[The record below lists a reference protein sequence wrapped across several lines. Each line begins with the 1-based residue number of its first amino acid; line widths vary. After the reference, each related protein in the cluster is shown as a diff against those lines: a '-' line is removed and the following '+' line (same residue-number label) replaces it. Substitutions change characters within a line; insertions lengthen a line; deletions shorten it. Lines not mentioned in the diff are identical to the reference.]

1 MKHIIIFVIIY
12 TKSLFSIGQINKNN
26 FIVGG
31 NGSFNSQKET
41 QYSGSSKSISIKLIP
56 DIGYFFFDKFAAGIR
71 SHWNFT
77 KISYSGSL
85 AKSGHLGVGP
95 FFRYYFLDNS
105 NQINFFA
112 ESAYQYINN
121 WGNNYSD
128 YSNLFLFSAGPEIFI
143 NTNIGIEI
151 TGNYDFYKNNNMNKK
166 AKGCSLNIGL
176 KIHLENNNN

>member
-1 MKHIIIFVIIY
+1 MKHFLIFVIIY
-12 TKSLFSIGQINKNN
+12 TKSLIAIGQINKNN

-31 NGSFNSQKET
+31 NGRFNSQKET
-41 QYSGSSKSISIKLIP
+41 LNSVSSKSISINLIP
-56 DIGYFFFDKFAAGIR
+56 DVGYFFFDKFAAGIR

-77 KISYSGSL
+77 KTAYSGSL

-112 ESAYQYINN
+112 ESAYQYIND
-121 WGNNYSD
+121 WGNYYSN
-128 YSNLFLFSAGPEIFI
+128 YSNLLLFSVGPEIFL

-151 TGNYDFYKNNNMNKK
+151 TANYDFFKNNNMNKK
-166 AKGCSLNIGL
+166 AKGYSLNIGL
-176 KIHLENNNN
+176 KIHLEKKYN